1 MAFVP
6 YVVEIWSLE
15 AQSLEP
21 SYSESSSH
29 CGFGAWRN
37 IAKMDYKLNSLR
49 GLYRGLYRGLL

>member
-37 IAKMDYKLNSLR
+37 IAKMEYSLNSY
-49 GLYRGLYRGLL
+49 GGYIGDYYRRS